1 MPAVQLYM
9 AALEPPEKVSSEIRM
24 LQTEFVEKFGSAAAL
39 KPPVHI
45 TFSPPEQLSETELET
60 YRRQIKNISQKY
72 GPMNIEIDGFDFFE
86 KNRVL
91 FLRVKENAQLLEMQN
106 SFAFGKTNP
115 DRRTYHPHI
124 TIGYRKILPEI
135 FENIIREYQD
145 RDFHKIF
152 QVNSIQLWR
161 YENKSWNTIQ
171 RFPFSEK

>member
-1 MPAVQLYM
+1 
-9 AALEPPEKVSSEIRM
+9 
-24 LQTEFVEKFGSAAAL
+24 
-39 KPPVHI
+39 
-45 TFSPPEQLSETELET
+45 
-60 YRRQIKNISQKY
+60 
-72 GPMNIEIDGFDFFE
+72 MNIEIDGFDFFE

-171 RFPFSEK
+171 RFPFYEK